1 MSSSAPD
8 MNKNTIDAAYY
19 ASKIGKIAIYADMTG
34 ITKIAGAECITDD
47 KGLTEDCKDLA
58 LPGASTKTDNP
69 HIKACI
75 SWFEQYFD
83 DPSKVHLI
91 EGPTLNMNAHKNK
104 PFLVKTWQC
113 LQKSTNPGEMISYGK
128 LAALA
133 GNSKAG
139 RAAGLAMQRNPFP
152 IIVPCHRVIRANAKI
167 GNYSLFNGAATKK
180 WLLDHE
186 KKNCKQT
193 SSKAGSISSA
203 VCELNELQDLVAQ

>member
-1 MSSSAPD
+1 MSGSTLD
-8 MNKNTIDAAYY
+8 MRKNNIEAAYY
-19 ASKIGKIAIYADMTG
+19 ASKIGKLTIYADMTG
-34 ITKIAGAECITDD
+34 ITKIAGAESSADD
-47 KGLTEDCKDLA
+47 LGLIEDGKELA
-58 LPGASTKTDNP
+58 TGAATKTDNP

-75 SWFEQYFD
+75 SWLEQYFD
-83 DPSKVHLI
+83 DPSKLPYI
-91 EGPTLNMNAHKNK
+91 EEPSLNMNAHKNK
-104 PFLVKTWQC
+104 PFLVKAWQC

-193 SSKAGSISSA
+193 SDKDGSISSA
-203 VCELNELQDLVAQ
+203 VSELNELQDLIAQ